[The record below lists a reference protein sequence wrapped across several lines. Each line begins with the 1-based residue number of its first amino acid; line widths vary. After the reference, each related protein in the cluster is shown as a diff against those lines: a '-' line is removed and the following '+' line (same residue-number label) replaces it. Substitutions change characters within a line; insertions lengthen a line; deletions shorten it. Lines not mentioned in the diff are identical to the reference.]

1 MSRICGKCYR
11 GIQVTWK
18 KLCNSSDLNFNNYS
32 TIRDNMLL
40 YSKGEQG
47 RHVGENV
54 AVRGCIIKAHIK
66 FLVYTQV
73 WITGWEMG
81 HN

>member
-1 MSRICGKCYR
+1 
-11 GIQVTWK
+11 
-18 KLCNSSDLNFNNYS
+18 
-32 TIRDNMLL
+32 MLL

>member
-1 MSRICGKCYR
+1 
-11 GIQVTWK
+11 
-18 KLCNSSDLNFNNYS
+18 
-32 TIRDNMLL
+32 MLL

-47 RHVGENV
+47 SHVGENV
-54 AVRGCIIKAHIK
+54 AVRGCIKKAHIK

-81 HN
+81 YN